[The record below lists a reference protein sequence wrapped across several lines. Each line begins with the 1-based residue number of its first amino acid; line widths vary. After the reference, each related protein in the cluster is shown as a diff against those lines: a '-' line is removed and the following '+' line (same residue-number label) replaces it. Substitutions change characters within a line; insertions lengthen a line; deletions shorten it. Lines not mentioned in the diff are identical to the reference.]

1 MFSTVAVGL
10 DGSATAAQAV
20 DAAAE
25 LARRFDADLVL
36 ITAYRSRDGRPHPQE
51 GEGGWDDN
59 PAARQAELVA
69 RTARRLRDDGLRVR
83 SLEGE
88 GSPGEVLVDIASDAG
103 ADVIVVGS
111 KGMEHRVLGSVPNHV
126 THKADCSVLVVKT
139 T

>member
-36 ITAYRSRDGRPHPQE
+36 ITAYRGRDGQPHPQDS
-51 GEGGWDDN
+51 EGGWADH

-69 RTARRLRDDGLRVR
+69 RTARRLADSGLRVR
-83 SLEGE
+83 SQEGE
-88 GSPGEVLVDIASDAG
+88 GNPGDVIISVASEAG

-126 THKADCSVLVVKT
+126 THKAHCSVLVVKT